1 MKRAITTAVLSL
13 VVMMAMGAK
22 DDCILPMKV
31 VVPQLEESSPLSG
44 AYSRLETKVRQA
56 VTQYGVDAGVENA
69 EFCVVALHAETAKNV
84 TSGLRALV
92 SVTANI
98 ELYVANTITG
108 EKYAT
113 TVLTVSG
120 AGSNDLLAHTT
131 AVGSLKPDNSLI
143 QQFLKNARN
152 KILEYYERQT
162 PGIIRQ
168 AKLLTERGE
177 FEKALFQLSIVPAC
191 YSKYADVEKAM
202 RDVEKA
208 REKAQKEAEEKE
220 RKAKEEATPQPVKE
234 DEKQEP
240 VKEEPVKEE
249 ATPQPVKEEEK
260 QEPVKE
266 EPVKEETTP
275 QPVKEEEKEEPV
287 KAEEQE

>member
-1 MKRAITTAVLSL
+1 MEKMGVKRTIITTLLAL
-13 VVMMAMGAK
+13 VVLAVGAK
-22 DDCILPMKV
+22 DNNDCILPMKV
-31 VVPQLEESSPLSG
+31 VVPQLEENSQLSG
-44 AYSRLETKVRQA
+44 AYSRLESKVRQA

-69 EFCVVALHAETAKNV
+69 EFCIVARHMETAKNV

-113 TVLTVSG
+113 TMLTVSG
-120 AGSNDLLAHTT
+120 AGSNEVLAHTT
-131 AVGSLKPDNSLI
+131 AVGSLKPDNTLI

-168 AKLLTERGE
+168 AKLHTERGE
-177 FEKALFQLSIVPAC
+177 FDKALFQLSIVPAC
-191 YSKYADVEKAM
+191 YNKYADVEKAM
-202 RDVEKA
+202 REVEKA
-208 REKAQKEAEEKE
+208 REKAQKEEEEKQQ
-220 RKAKEEATPQPVKE
+220 QPVKE
-234 DEKQEP
+234 ED
-240 VKEEPVKEE
+240 
-249 ATPQPVKEEEK
+249 TPQPVKEEEK

-266 EPVKEETTP
+266 EPVKEEQTP
-275 QPVKEEEKEEPV
+275 EPVKEEEEQTPQPLEEEEQPV